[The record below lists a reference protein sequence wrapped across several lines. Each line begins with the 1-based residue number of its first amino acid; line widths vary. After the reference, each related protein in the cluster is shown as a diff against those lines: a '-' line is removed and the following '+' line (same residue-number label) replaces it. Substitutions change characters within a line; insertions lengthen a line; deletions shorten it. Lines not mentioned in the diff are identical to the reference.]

1 MEVTED
7 LKKQILEK
15 KCSTHP
21 LMPCDLIH
29 FRKKT
34 KIRRICF
41 MCAEENNYPITD
53 IFSVKELMD
62 ASESSTLLTFPPLS
76 S

>member
-1 MEVTED
+1 MEVSED
-7 LKKQILEK
+7 LKKSILEK

-29 FRKKT
+29 FSQKAT
-34 KIRRICF
+34 TRRICF
-41 MCAEENNYPITD
+41 MCVEENNYPIGD
-53 IFSVKELMD
+53 IFSIKELID
-62 ASESSTLLTFPPLS
+62 TSENSTLLTFPPLS